1 MPLDHRT
8 DLLDSDEEP
17 TLLSR
22 RGLLRRSVYGIT
34 GIGLVSVLA
43 ACDDDDDEDEA
54 EGPTG
59 LEDVDEDAAGEEIAP
74 GAGLDEDE
82 GEIGN

>member
-1 MPLDHRT
+1 MALDHRT
-8 DLLDSDEEP
+8 DLQNSHEGP

-34 GIGLVSVLA
+34 GIGLVSLLV
-43 ACDDDDDEDEA
+43 ACDDDDHEA

-59 LEDVDEDAAGEEIAP
+59 IEDIDEAPFDEDVAP